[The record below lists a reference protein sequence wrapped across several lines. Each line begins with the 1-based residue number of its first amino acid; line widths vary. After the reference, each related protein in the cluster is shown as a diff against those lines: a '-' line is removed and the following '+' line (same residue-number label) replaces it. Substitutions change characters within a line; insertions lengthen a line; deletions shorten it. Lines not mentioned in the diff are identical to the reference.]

1 MSPLVCK
8 RIVVSGFVQGVGYRA
23 YVRSMALKLGV
34 RGRVRNLDDGRSV
47 EIIALAP
54 EEIMDSF
61 IESLKLKGDGPLEPD
76 VHAVKVHEH
85 KVDSEE
91 FPSFVV
97 EYGHDMSPAE
107 KEILERSEIGILA
120 FSWMGKHLG
129 NKIDSGFEKM
139 GNKMDKGFNE
149 LGQKMDQLG
158 QKMDKGFNELGQKMD
173 QLGQKMEYG
182 FSETGAKLDTI
193 SEKLDA
199 SIEKTEQF
207 HRETVKKFEYLD
219 VKYGEFGETMRRI
232 EEKLDKIGDMEEDIR
247 EMKNAFIHLV
257 DHFTKEKR

>member
-158 QKMDKGFNELGQKMD
+158 QKM
-173 QLGQKMEYG
+173 EYG